1 MASKRDLTI
10 KKRRV
15 TAKEETLPE
24 SKTTAPRGPRPS
36 RKRRSRRHGRSV
48 IWAVLFRLTLVM
60 AVVLLGV
67 LLWRNWD
74 NLAPAALIEWFDRT
88 VTGGDGGDGY
98 PVDISGDSVVSM
110 QAFGNNAAL
119 LTDTSL
125 LVYNSSGAETVNRGH
140 TFADPL
146 LCTEGEYMLVAE
158 LGGNRYTL
166 HTKKEAVSEG
176 ASAGTIVSAAVS
188 DNGQVALVTESSQ
201 SYMSEV
207 VVFDRKGNETF
218 HWYSADLLVA
228 DVAFSP
234 RQKEIAV
241 LGLSAVDGDM
251 RATLHVFS
259 LSGKKEG
266 PTHTYR
272 ATGSMMTALH
282 YFDNG
287 RIAAVGDT
295 AVWVYDPDKNE
306 TAVTDFEDA
315 VLLGYAF
322 SDEGVGV
329 VTRDYGESR
338 GGMLRVITTVGNAVR
353 EIAFAGN
360 YRHITAADRG
370 FYLLTEDT
378 LYQADGAG
386 VAKTIAVS
394 TDSLM
399 TVEMNG
405 KPLVLHLSMLTRCT
419 WETE

>member
-1 MASKRDLTI
+1 MANKRDLTI

-15 TAKEETLPE
+15 KATEEPMPENTAAQPK
-24 SKTTAPRGPRPS
+24 APRSS
-36 RKRRSRRHGRSV
+36 RKKRARRHGRSV
-48 IWAVLFRLTLVM
+48 IWAVLFRLALLV
-60 AVVLLGV
+60 AVVMLGV

-74 NLAPAALIEWFDRT
+74 NLAPASLTEWLDRT

-110 QAFGNNAAL
+110 QVFGNNVAL

-125 LVYNSSGAETVNRGH
+125 LVYNSSGALTVDRGH

-146 LCTEGEYMLVAE
+146 LCTGGEYMLVAE

-166 HTKKEAVSEG
+166 HSKKEAVRDGTASG
-176 ASAGTIVSAAVS
+176 AIVSAAVS
-188 DNGQVALVTESSQ
+188 DNGQVALVTGSSK

-207 VVFDRKGNETF
+207 LVFDRKGNKIF

-241 LGLSAVDGDM
+241 LGFSAVGGDM
-251 RATLHVFS
+251 RSTLHVFS
-259 LSGKKEG
+259 LSGKEEG

-272 ATGSMMTALH
+272 ATGAMMTVLH

-287 RIAAVGDT
+287 RVAAVGDT

-322 SDEGVGV
+322 SKEGVGA
-329 VTRDYGESR
+329 VTRNYGESR
-338 GGMLRVITTVGNAVR
+338 GGMLRVITTVGNPVR
-353 EIAFAGN
+353 EIAFAGD
-360 YRHITAADRG
+360 YRHVTAADRG

-386 VAKTIAVS
+386 VAKQTAAS
-394 TDSLM
+394 ADSLM

-419 WETE
+419 WE

>member
-15 TAKEETLPE
+15 TAAEEPMPE
-24 SKTTAPRGPRPS
+24 NTATEAKGRRPS
-36 RKRRSRRHGRSV
+36 RKKRARRRGRSV
-48 IWAVLFRLTLVM
+48 IWAVLFRLTLVV

-74 NLAPAALIEWFDRT
+74 NLAPAALTEWFDRT

-98 PVDISGDSVVSM
+98 PVDISGDGVVSM

-125 LVYNSSGAETVNRGH
+125 LVYNSSGAETVDRGH

-146 LCTEGEYMLVAE
+146 LCTAGDYMLVAE

-166 HTKKEAVSEG
+166 HNKKEAVRDG
-176 ASAGTIVSAAVS
+176 AATGTVVSAAVS
-188 DNGQVALVTESSQ
+188 ENGQVALATESSQ

-207 VVFDRKGNETF
+207 LVFDRKGNEAF
-218 HWYSADLLVA
+218 HWYSADLMVV

-241 LGLSAVDGDM
+241 LGLSAVGGDM
-251 RATLHVFS
+251 CSTLHVFS
-259 LSGKKEG
+259 LSGKEEG

-272 ATGSMMTALH
+272 ATGAMMTALN

-287 RIAAVGDT
+287 RVAAVGDT

-322 SDEGVGV
+322 SDEGVGA

-338 GGMLRVITTVGNAVR
+338 GGMLRVITTVGNPVR
-353 EIAFAGN
+353 EITFAGN
-360 YRHITAADRG
+360 YRHVTAADRG

-386 VAKTIAVS
+386 IAKQTAVS
-394 TDSLM
+394 ADSLM

-419 WETE
+419 WEE

>member
-15 TAKEETLPE
+15 VAKEEPLPE
-24 SKTTAPRGPRPS
+24 KTTAAPRTPRR
-36 RKRRSRRHGRSV
+36 RKEKRARRYGRSV
-48 IWAVLFRLTLVM
+48 IWPILFRLTLLV

-74 NLAPAALIEWFDRT
+74 NLAPAALTEWFDRT

-125 LVYNSSGAETVNRGH
+125 LVYNSSGAQTIARGH

-146 LCTEGEYMLVAE
+146 LSGDGEYMLVAE

-166 HTKKEAVSEG
+166 HTKKEEVLSG
-176 ASAGTIVSAAVS
+176 QVPSTIVSAAVS
-188 DNGQVALVTESSQ
+188 SSGQIALVTESSQ

-207 VVFDRKGNETF
+207 LVFDRKGSKVF
-218 HWYSADLLVA
+218 HWYSADLIVA

-241 LGLSAVDGDM
+241 LGLSAVEGDM
-251 RATLHVFS
+251 RSTLHIFS
-259 LSGKKEG
+259 LSGKEEG

-272 ATGSMMTALH
+272 ATGAMMTAVQ

-287 RIAAVGDT
+287 RVAAVGDT

-306 TAVTDFEDA
+306 AAVTQFEDA
-315 VLLGYAF
+315 ELLGYAF
-322 SDEGVGV
+322 SNDGVGV

-338 GGMLRVITTVGNAVR
+338 GGMLRVFTAVGNPVR
-353 EIAFAGN
+353 EIAFASN

-386 VAKTIAVS
+386 VAKQTAVS
-394 TDSLM
+394 ADSLM

-405 KPLVLHLSMLTRCT
+405 KPLILRLSMLTRCV
-419 WETE
+419 WDA